1 MISLSHFKILFQ
13 MLFLVRV
20 TSTEYNWVTLAE
32 GRHQKAMSYAR
43 SGVQVDGFLSLAFC
57 RLDVAQ
63 AQGDATQLHMKVN
76 VFWIDSYG
84 LSILLGRLLVLGV
97 RLMQQP

>member
-32 GRHQKAMSYAR
+32 GRHLER
-43 SGVQVDGFLSLAFC
+43 SFRIFRVHSRRQV
-57 RLDVAQ
+57 
-63 AQGDATQLHMKVN
+63 
-76 VFWIDSYG
+76 
-84 LSILLGRLLVLGV
+84 
-97 RLMQQP
+97 

>member
-32 GRHQKAMSYAR
+32 GRHPFPISREVQSL
-43 SGVQVDGFLSLAFC
+43 SG
-57 RLDVAQ
+57 Q
-63 AQGDATQLHMKVN
+63 AQHIRNK
-76 VFWIDSYG
+76 
-84 LSILLGRLLVLGV
+84 LSCFPIVAL
-97 RLMQQP
+97 

>member
-32 GRHQKAMSYAR
+32 GRQP
-43 SGVQVDGFLSLAFC
+43 FLS
-57 RLDVAQ
+57 
-63 AQGDATQLHMKVN
+63 GWHM
-76 VFWIDSYG
+76 SQ
-84 LSILLGRLLVLGV
+84 RA
-97 RLMQQP
+97 

>member
-32 GRHQKAMSYAR
+32 GRHVKPNSPPIPHTCQSSQAVGDIERESDTVSAYIAGTLRAMR
-43 SGVQVDGFLSLAFC
+43 
-57 RLDVAQ
+57 
-63 AQGDATQLHMKVN
+63 
-76 VFWIDSYG
+76 
-84 LSILLGRLLVLGV
+84 
-97 RLMQQP
+97 

>member
-32 GRHQKAMSYAR
+32 GRQLFEPLLF
-43 SGVQVDGFLSLAFC
+43 DG
-57 RLDVAQ
+57 
-63 AQGDATQLHMKVN
+63 H
-76 VFWIDSYG
+76 
-84 LSILLGRLLVLGV
+84 
-97 RLMQQP
+97 

>member
-32 GRHQKAMSYAR
+32 GRQGNRLILPEQLVADRAAPIQRR
-43 SGVQVDGFLSLAFC
+43 S
-57 RLDVAQ
+57 RLGGMLNYYHRQ
-63 AQGDATQLHMKVN
+63 AA
-76 VFWIDSYG
+76 
-84 LSILLGRLLVLGV
+84 
-97 RLMQQP
+97 

>member
-32 GRHQKAMSYAR
+32 GRQNPDLGFSPPLGESLGSVRRAR
-43 SGVQVDGFLSLAFC
+43 LQPRPGAF
-57 RLDVAQ
+57 
-63 AQGDATQLHMKVN
+63 
-76 VFWIDSYG
+76 Y
-84 LSILLGRLLVLGV
+84 ILR
-97 RLMQQP
+97 RH

>member
-32 GRHQKAMSYAR
+32 GRHAR
-43 SGVQVDGFLSLAFC
+43 CGSGLNRLKRAVPLPLRVPASLS
-57 RLDVAQ
+57 
-63 AQGDATQLHMKVN
+63 GDETKRDTHVERPLLRVSKG
-76 VFWIDSYG
+76 SP
-84 LSILLGRLLVLGV
+84 LGRFSARARDEFDAGV
-97 RLMQQP
+97 

>member
-32 GRHQKAMSYAR
+32 GRQRGCPNLISE
-43 SGVQVDGFLSLAFC
+43 V
-57 RLDVAQ
+57 
-63 AQGDATQLHMKVN
+63 
-76 VFWIDSYG
+76 
-84 LSILLGRLLVLGV
+84 LLGDLIGKTNVVARGESSA
-97 RLMQQP
+97 RRIKR